1 MEIRKE
7 PRFLEVICKPIIYKF
22 FKNFTNHRE
31 NANRVVV
38 FGSRP
43 LPNILKYKDNR
54 WDLPGFSIYE
64 SSGSQFLRTTTGI

>member
-43 LPNILKYKDNR
+43 LPNILKYKEILYVNTNFMRNR
-54 WDLPGFSIYE
+54 S
-64 SSGSQFLRTTTGI
+64 